1 MPLLYLSYTQNDIP
15 YGDALTTSLTG
26 IFNHYYVELKLWSWC
41 WWGRFRLSFR
51 LTNALNQWCCVM
63 KHSRIWLAVENVSGL
78 NWKVYALCPKLVGT
92 LTFNN
97 IIWNFKCGRLI
108 INLKVKM
115 YNDTVLIR
123 SFDIKLDEIWNIV
136 SCQFSPNRNQLSSGC
151 CGYLSRH
158 TECQDWVPK
167 MGMAKIQL
175 HGMFGFPIWLWC
187 RGVNKALTR
196 SCQFCFSLGKI

>member
-1 MPLLYLSYTQNDIP
+1 MHWQPHWQAFSTTITLSWN
-15 YGDALTTSLTG
+15 
-26 IFNHYYVELKLWSWC
+26 C
-41 WWGRFRLSFR
+41 WWWRFRLSFR

-123 SFDIKLDEIWNIV
+123 SYDIKLDEIWKLV
-136 SCQFSPNRNQLSSGC
+136 SCQFPPNRNQLSSGC

-158 TECQDWVPK
+158 TECQDGCLKWEWRRFNC
-167 MGMAKIQL
+167 MACL
-175 HGMFGFPIWLWC
+175 VFRFGY
-187 RGVNKALTR
+187 GAVE
-196 SCQFCFSLGKI
+196 